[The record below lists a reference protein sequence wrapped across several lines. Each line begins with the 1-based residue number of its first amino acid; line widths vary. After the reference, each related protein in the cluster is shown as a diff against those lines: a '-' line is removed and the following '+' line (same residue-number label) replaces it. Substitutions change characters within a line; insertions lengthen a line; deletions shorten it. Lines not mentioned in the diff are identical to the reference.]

1 MLPTRPSLA
10 VSAIL
15 ATLALSACG
24 SSSSSSS
31 SAGATSPTAN
41 ACTKSSLSLN
51 TPGQLTVATDAP
63 AYPPYF
69 VANKPANGKGFES
82 AIAYAI
88 AARLGFSASEVKWT
102 VEPFDSSYA
111 PGPKSFDFDINE
123 ISITPARSQEVD
135 FSTPYYTDPQGI
147 IVHAGSPYAHASTL
161 AELKGA
167 KIGVQIGTTSLEA
180 VEGLIRPSSQPQV
193 FNNSN
198 DVVSAFKNHSVDA
211 VVVDLA
217 TAFELTS
224 EEISNGKIVG
234 QFSAPGG
241 NDWGVLLAK
250 GSSLTPCVDQAI
262 DALRTSG
269 TLKQLTTRWMTST
282 VGVPELG

>member
-24 SSSSSSS
+24 SSSSSSTA
-31 SAGATSPTAN
+31 AGASPTASTC
-41 ACTKSSLSLN
+41 AKSSLSLH
-51 TPGQLTVATDAP
+51 TPGQITIATDAP

-69 VANKPANGKGFES
+69 IDNKPANGKGFES
-82 AIAYAI
+82 ALAYAI
-88 AARLGFSASEVKWT
+88 AARLGFAASEVKWT

-147 IVHAGSPYAHASTL
+147 IVHAGSPYAHASSL

-180 VEGLIRPSSQPQV
+180 VEQLIRPSSQPQV
-193 FNNSN
+193 FNDSN

-211 VVVDLA
+211 IVVYLA
-217 TAFELTS
+217 TAFELAS

-241 NDWGVLLAK
+241 NDWGLLLAK

-262 DALRTSG
+262 DALRTNG

-282 VGVPELG
+282 VDVPELG

>member
-31 SAGATSPTAN
+31 SAGPTSPTAN
-41 ACTKSSLSLN
+41 ACAKSSLSLH

-69 VANKPANGKGFES
+69 VADKPANGKGFES
-82 AIAYAI
+82 AVAYAI
-88 AARLGFSASEVKWT
+88 AARLGFAASEVKWT

-180 VEGLIRPSSQPQV
+180 VEALIRPSSQPQV

-224 EEISNGKIVG
+224 EEISDGKIVG

-262 DALRTSG
+262 DALRTNG